1 METNELNFENRRRTL
16 ANDPQYF
23 GGYLNMARLNIYN
36 VSNHIAADFGQSTLN
51 EEGQIPAS
59 FLCNKGIKKLNWN
72 HVFAKTNRFLPIIKV
87 FDVESLPKEER
98 QNSEKEGRD
107 FALMCDTL
115 KIVFGELQDF
125 RNDYTHYYSTEKG
138 DSRKLTVSQELADFL
153 KINFKRAIAYTKLRM
168 KDVLTDA
175 DYELVEGKLVV
186 TADNVITTEG
196 LVFLTCMFLEREHA
210 FQFIGKIQGLKGTQY
225 NSFIATREVL
235 MSFCL
240 KLPHDKFVSE
250 NPGNALTLDIINELN
265 RCPKTL
271 YDVITEK
278 EKQRF
283 RPELDEQGIDN
294 LIANSTNDEERER
307 ILDGI
312 DYDKYIE
319 GLTKRVRH
327 TNRFPYYAMRFIE
340 EKNVFNKLWFHID
353 LGKFEVDKYTKQLA
367 GEQTERVV
375 VENAKAFGKLSSF
388 TDPEVIEH
396 KIDNQ
401 KRTDGFEQFAPHYN
415 ADNNKIGLSNKED
428 IAHLIS
434 KSKPGSK
441 VENNL
446 KQPLPQA
453 FLSLHELPKI
463 ILLDYLQKGKAE
475 ELINDFIKLNDE
487 RLMDIRF
494 IEEVKS
500 KLPADWNEFAKRS
513 DSKKQ
518 QAYTGAALK
527 YLLQRKATLNEVLTG
542 YNLNDK
548 QIPTR
553 ILNYWLNIKEV
564 DDKRSVSDR
573 IKLMKRDCMARL
585 KVMEKRKLDK
595 SVKTPKVGEMATFL
609 AKDIVDMIV
618 SKEKKQKITSFY
630 YDKMQECLAL
640 FADAEKKAL
649 FIHIVTNELK
659 LFENGGHPFLQNID
673 LQQIRRTSQFYEI
686 YLKEKAHKMIPKLNT
701 KTNRTNLVDE
711 SWMMKQ
717 FYAKEW
723 KEEIGKQLTVV
734 KLPANR
740 SYIPFTIR
748 QWDEKENY
756 NLNKWLEHVTVGK
769 VKGDGKKAVNLPTN
783 LFDETLSDLLRQQL
797 DARAVNYNPAAN
809 YNELLK
815 LWWKNRNDSTQSFYE
830 SEREYDIYEEKV
842 NFIINS
848 SDHFADYYQKA
859 LSRAYNRLKAEREAA
874 RRTNNRL
881 PPIEHKQ
888 VERVFKNTIAETEK
902 EIRMLQEEDCMA
914 VLMLEQLMDNT
925 ENLKLS
931 TIETLLNDTTRIK
944 QNILNKILVAER
956 KQKNY
961 TELRKYVHDRRLP
974 HLFEY
979 IAADEIQLE
988 WLQEELRAY
997 NTAKQQVFDTVFK
1010 LEKKIVETDPLG
1022 LKALFI
1028 NKEGKETAGNI
1039 QHKPYVLWLQNKG
1052 LITENDS
1059 RFITE
1064 VRNRFSHNEFP
1075 VRKIMELRITAWNET
1090 KIALQVVTEYD
1101 ELIAGII
1108 GRI

>member
-1 METNELNFENRRRTL
+1 METNQPINENRRRTL
-16 ANDPQYF
+16 SNDPQYF

-36 VSNHIAADFGQSTLN
+36 ISNHIAADFEQSTLT

-59 FLCNKGIKKLNWN
+59 FLCNQGIKKLNWN
-72 HVFAKTNRFLPIIKV
+72 RVFEKTKRFLSILKV

-98 QNSEKEGRD
+98 ENSEKEGKD
-107 FALMCDTL
+107 FAAMSDTL
-115 KIVFGELQDF
+115 KTVFGELQDF
-125 RNDYTHYYSTEKG
+125 RNDYTHYYSTEKA
-138 DSRKLTVSQELADFL
+138 DTRKLTVSVELADFL
-153 KINFKRAIAYTKLRM
+153 KLNFKRAIAYTKVRLN
-168 KDVLTDA
+168 DVLTDA
-175 DYELVEGKLVV
+175 DYELVEGKQVV

-210 FQFIGKIQGLKGTQY
+210 FQFIGKIQGLKGTQF

-250 NPGNALTLDIINELN
+250 NLEQALTLDIINELN

-278 EKQRF
+278 ERLQF
-283 RPELDEQGIDN
+283 RPELDEQGIEN
-294 LIANSTNDEERER
+294 LLANSMNDDERES

-327 TNRFPYYAMRFIE
+327 TNRFPYYAMRFID
-340 EKNVFNKLWFHID
+340 EKNIFSKLWFHID
-353 LGKFEVDKYTKQLA
+353 LGKFEVDKYSKQLA

-375 VENAKAFGKLSSF
+375 LENAKAFGKLSSF
-388 TDPEVIEH
+388 TDPVVIEH

-428 IAHLIS
+428 IAHLIP
-434 KSKPGSK
+434 KSKPDTK
-441 VENNL
+441 VGNNL

-475 ELINDFIKLNDE
+475 QLITDFIKLNDE

-494 IEEVKS
+494 IEEVKL

-513 DSKKQ
+513 DSKKKR
-518 QAYTGAALK
+518 AYSGAALK
-527 YLLQRKATLNEVLTG
+527 YLHQRKATLNEVLIA

-564 DDKRSVSDR
+564 DDNRSVSDR

-585 KVMEKRKLDK
+585 KVIEKHKVDK
-595 SVKTPKVGEMATFL
+595 SVKTPKLGEMATFL
-609 AKDIVDMIV
+609 AKDIVDMMV

-649 FIHIVTNELK
+649 FIHIITHELK
-659 LFENGGHPFLQNID
+659 LFENGGHPFLQNIN
-673 LQQIRRTSQFYEI
+673 LQQIRKTSQFYEA
-686 YLKEKAHKMIPKLNT
+686 YLKEKANKQVP
-701 KTNRTNLVDE
+701 KTNRTNQVDE

-717 FYAKEW
+717 FYIKER

-740 SYIPFTIR
+740 NNIPYTIR

-783 LFDETLSDLLRQQL
+783 LFDETLSDLLRSEL

-815 LWWKNRNDSTQSFYE
+815 LWWKSRNDGTQSYYE
-830 SEREYDIYEEKV
+830 SEREYTIYDEKV
-842 NFIINS
+842 SFRINS
-848 SDHFADYYQKA
+848 ANHFADYYQKA
-859 LSRAYNRLKAEREAA
+859 LSRAYNRLKAERETA
-874 RRTNNRL
+874 RRTNLRL
-881 PPIEHKQ
+881 PPIERKQ

-925 ENLKLS
+925 DNLKLS

-961 TELRKYVHDRRLP
+961 TELRKYIHDRRLP

-979 IAADEIQLE
+979 VAANEIQLE

-997 NTAKQQVFDTVFK
+997 NTAKQQVFDTVFA
-1010 LEKKIVETDPLG
+1010 LEKKITETDPHG

-1028 NKEGKETAGNI
+1028 QDNGNAKTGNI
-1039 QHKPYVLWLQNKG
+1039 EHKPYVQWLNNKG
-1052 LITENDS
+1052 LISEEDS
-1059 RFITE
+1059 RFMLE

-1075 VRKIMELRITAWNET
+1075 VRQTVELRIPACNEN
-1090 KIALQVVTEYD
+1090 KIALQIVTKYD

-1108 GRI
+1108 SRI